1 MVQVIRLSL
10 MVTVGLLV
18 GIIGATC
25 DLPVTELVVVSYPD
39 LLVVIVTVTDWS
51 GPRPVTVIN
60 PVESMLACPALDV
73 TV

>member
-1 MVQVIRLSL
+1 

-25 DLPVTELVVVSYPD
+25 DRPVTELVVVSYPD

>member
-1 MVQVIRLSL
+1 MQVIKVSL
-10 MVTVGLLV
+10 TVTVGLLV
-18 GIIGATC
+18 GSIGATC
-25 DLPVTELVVVSYPD
+25 ERPVTELIVVSYPN

-51 GPRPVTVIN
+51 GRRPVTVIN